1 MQATTPAERSA
12 LRFGPWEALQQ
23 RPILAAAI
31 GALLIAFSAVLVALA
46 DTTPSTA
53 AFYRCFYALPPLL
66 IFALIERRAYGG
78 LPWPMIRLG
87 LIAGIFFAV
96 DLVVWHHSIQLV
108 GAGLATVLGNTQVI
122 LVAIIAWIVLGE
134 RPDRRLMVA
143 IPVAMLGVVLIS
155 GVIGQG
161 AYGRDPVLG
170 VVLGVATGVAY
181 AGYLLI
187 LRRGN
192 SDIRRPAGP
201 LLAATASAAVCTL
214 LIGAPLGELDLLP
227 TWPSHGWLLIL
238 ALGVQVAGWMVISIS
253 LPRLDAA
260 MTSVILTIQPVGS
273 VILGMIILSETPS
286 PFQLVGVAFILS
298 GLAILTVRGRRTEAA
313 PVE

>member
-1 MQATTPAERSA
+1 MQASAPAERSA

-23 RPILAAAI
+23 RPVLSAAI
-31 GALLIAFSAVLVALA
+31 GALLIAFSALLVLLA

-53 AFYRCFYALPPLL
+53 AFYRCAYALPPLL
-66 IFALIERRAYGG
+66 LLALIERRAYGG
-78 LPWPMIRLG
+78 LPWPQIRLG

-96 DLVVWHHSIQLV
+96 DLVVWHHSIDMV
-108 GAGLATVLGNTQVI
+108 GAGLATVLGNTQVV
-122 LVAIIAWIVLGE
+122 LVAIIAWVLLGE
-134 RPDRRLMVA
+134 RPDRRLLAA
-143 IPVAMLGVVLIS
+143 IPVVMIGVVLIS
-155 GVIGQG
+155 GVIGTG
-161 AYGRDPVLG
+161 AYGSDPVMG
-170 VVLGVATGVAY
+170 GILGVATGFAY

-201 LLAATASAAVCTL
+201 LFVATGSAAICTL
-214 LIGAPLGELDLLP
+214 VIGATLGELQLVP
-227 TWPSHGWLLIL
+227 TWPGHGWLLIL

-260 MTSVILTIQPVGS
+260 MTSVLLTIQPVGAVLLGI
-273 VILGMIILSETPS
+273 VILAEAPS
-286 PFQLVGVAFILS
+286 IFQLAGVLCILS
-298 GLAILTVRGRRTEAA
+298 GLAILTVGGRRSVAA